1 MSATAERQVPATS
14 ARNTEK
20 IVDFAPEE
28 LAAPFFLRC
37 GALMIDYIVIISIPV
52 ICMLISRYS
61 GNDGA
66 RLLNSEI
73 NNTGW
78 LIAILLGLT
87 NLVIFPMFSGQS
99 IGKMLT
105 GLRIVKTDGRAA
117 GFGTI
122 LFRHTFGYLVTALTG
137 FLGFLISVLNPK
149 GRALHDYL
157 AGTVVIYGKKRIL
170 K

>member
-1 MSATAERQVPATS
+1 MSATVDRQLPATS

-20 IVDFAPEE
+20 IVDFSPEE

-37 GALMIDYIVIISIPV
+37 GALMIDYILVISIPV
-52 ICMLISRYS
+52 VCMLISRYS

-99 IGKMLT
+99 VGKMLT

-117 GFGTI
+117 SFGTI
-122 LFRHTFGYLVTALTG
+122 LFRHTFGYLLTALTG
-137 FLGFLISVLNPK
+137 FLGFLISVMNPK
-149 GRALHDYL
+149 GRALHDFL
-157 AGTVVIYGKKRIL
+157 AGTVVIYGTKRVL